1 MVRIYYQTLVI
12 LYLSYLYVRFIVG
25 VDNAIKELAKKIPS
39 LRETVIS
46 EDTYKTIVKLYE
58 LISSKGSRGVD
69 CDELNQLVLRHPTQD
84 TDDVE
89 DLNLIE
95 TLARLTAVPFFNNRV
110 PHNFVTTLRK
120 ALCDPTELS
129 QLNQKLRKVELHCYR
144 CEHVFLP
151 NEMVTFVQDP
161 YNKKDVALLCHR
173 CRLPEVVG
181 CDHCGT
187 TVDIRNSYLAKRLAR
202 KRWYC
207 ERHANPEGRA
217 ENIPATPTTVP
228 DVQTTTRN
236 PFAYNG
242 GTLTLDTIL
251 VPQPPPTPNP
261 VAQQVGA
268 RWRDYARLNLPTN
281 PFDIET
287 T

>member
-25 VDNAIKELAKKIPS
+25 VDNAMKELAKKTTS

-58 LISSKGSRGVD
+58 LINSKGSRGVD

-110 PHNFVTTLRK
+110 PHSFVTTLRK
-120 ALCDPTELS
+120 ALCNPTELS

-151 NEMVTFVQDP
+151 NEMVTFTQDP

-181 CDHCGT
+181 CDHCGSA
-187 TVDIRNSYLAKRLAR
+187 VDVRNSHLAKRLAR

-217 ENIPATPTTVP
+217 ENVPATPTTVP
-228 DVQTTTRN
+228 DVQTTPRT

-242 GTLTLDTIL
+242 GILDTIF
-251 VPQPPPTPNP
+251 VPQPPPPNP
-261 VAQQVGA
+261 ADQQFGA
-268 RWRDYARLNLPTN
+268 IWRDYAARVY
-281 PFDIET
+281 IET